1 MFEILRLFQKG
12 ILAFLASSIS
22 ERRVQKLPKI
32 GSDIL
37 LRTRL
42 LANKVSSWISK
53 YIFLVV
59 MTLKEKIVT
68 APPWIQTEREQY
80 LEKQERYLLK
90 FSPLYLT
97 YQVFAD
103 ARRFRSLSW

>member
-1 MFEILRLFQKG
+1 MFEMLRLFQKG

-53 YIFLVV
+53 YIFLFV
-59 MTLKEKIVT
+59 MNLKEKV
-68 APPWIQTEREQY
+68 QTEREQY

>member
-1 MFEILRLFQKG
+1 MFEMLRLFQKG

-53 YIFLVV
+53 YIFLVI
-59 MTLKEKIVT
+59 MNLKEKV
-68 APPWIQTEREQY
+68 QTEREQY

-90 FSPLYLT
+90 FSPLYST

>member
-1 MFEILRLFQKG
+1 MFEMLRLFQKG

-53 YIFLVV
+53 YIFLVI
-59 MTLKEKIVT
+59 MNLKEKV
-68 APPWIQTEREQY
+68 QTEREQY
-80 LEKQERYLLK
+80 LEKQEIYLLK

>member
-1 MFEILRLFQKG
+1 MFEMLRLFQKG

-59 MTLKEKIVT
+59 MNLKEKV
-68 APPWIQTEREQY
+68 QTEREQY
-80 LEKQERYLLK
+80 LEKQERYPLK
-90 FSPLYLT
+90 FSPLY
-97 YQVFAD
+97 
-103 ARRFRSLSW
+103 

>member
-59 MTLKEKIVT
+59 MNLKEKV
-68 APPWIQTEREQY
+68 QTEREQY

>member
-1 MFEILRLFQKG
+1 MMFEMLRLFQKG

-32 GSDIL
+32 ESDIL

-42 LANKVSSWISK
+42 LANKLCSWISK

-59 MTLKEKIVT
+59 MNLRGATVNLSQARLNILPQFFDRLLLIRAT
-68 APPWIQTEREQY
+68 APW
-80 LEKQERYLLK
+80 
-90 FSPLYLT
+90 
-97 YQVFAD
+97 
-103 ARRFRSLSW
+103 